1 MTKILAAATKF
12 ARDEE
17 GASLVEYAMLLALI
31 CVICIGAVT
40 ALGHNISSMLTNLGG
55 LI

>member
-1 MTKILAAATKF
+1 MTTLLAAAAKF
-12 ARDEE
+12 ARDED

-31 CVICIGAVT
+31 CVICIGGVS
-40 ALGHNISSMLTNLGG
+40 ALGTNISSMFSGLGA

>member
-1 MTKILAAATKF
+1 MAKILAATAKF

-31 CVICIGAVT
+31 CVICIGGVS
-40 ALGHNISSMLTNLGG
+40 ALGSNISSMFAGLGS